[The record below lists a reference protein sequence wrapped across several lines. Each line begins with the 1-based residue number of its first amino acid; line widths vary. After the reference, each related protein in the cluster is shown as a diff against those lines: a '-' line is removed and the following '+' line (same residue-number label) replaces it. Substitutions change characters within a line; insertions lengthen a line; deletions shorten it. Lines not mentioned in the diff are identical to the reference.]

1 MTTSRYLRLF
11 VAIGIIICKTKNRTI
26 VEYALKSADRPIG
39 VASYNMY
46 KVLPDNLKDLL
57 PNPDEIAS
65 RLEVFG
71 D

>member
-1 MTTSRYLRLF
+1 
-11 VAIGIIICKTKNRTI
+11 